1 MALPL
6 LLAGCSYFLPTT
18 RHLPVPKAPAL
29 VQTVT
34 PEELVKQLNDRW
46 DALNTLTAIV
56 EIYATELNTNAGLE
70 KDLPSCRG
78 YIEMRKPKMLR
89 VLGKYFGV
97 TIFDLASDGNY
108 FTLLIPSKNTA
119 IEGSNTVT
127 EKSDN
132 ALENLRPN
140 FFLDAI
146 AVRGLSPDNEYMVTN
161 DTETV
166 EDAAKKHLYTMP
178 EYVLN
183 IMQPK
188 TGAEKLPLRVITFHR
203 DDLLPSDQ
211 TIYDSQGTPETL
223 IDYSNY
229 TDYSAGRYPS
239 KVTIKRPKEGIQI
252 VLEVVRVEKN
262 VDIPLSQFDVK
273 IPEGSKIKNLK

>member
-1 MALPL
+1 M
-6 LLAGCSYFLPTT
+6 
-18 RHLPVPKAPAL
+18 
-29 VQTVT
+29 
-34 PEELVKQLNDRW
+34 
-46 DALNTLTAIV
+46 
-56 EIYATELNTNAGLE
+56 
-70 KDLPSCRG
+70 
-78 YIEMRKPKMLR
+78 
-89 VLGKYFGV
+89 
-97 TIFDLASDGNY
+97 
-108 FTLLIPSKNTA
+108 
-119 IEGSNTVT
+119 
-127 EKSDN
+127 
-132 ALENLRPN
+132 
-140 FFLDAI
+140 
-146 AVRGLSPDNEYMVTN
+146 RGLSPDNEYMVTN

-239 KVTIKRPKEGIQI
+239 KVTIRRPKEGIQI

-273 IPEGSKIKNLK
+273 IPEGIKDQEPEIAQGRTLTCAPGCVSCYRPAQAASEKSA